1 MPLGTQDTLN
11 FFYNLIDKIN
21 NITIF
26 FYMRVT
32 TSFPLG
38 TLRDTP
44 SEAEIISHQL
54 LLKAGYIRRV
64 NSGIYA
70 YMPIMLRVIEK
81 ISNIIEKE
89 LNNKGCSKL
98 LLPQLHPAELWKRS
112 ERWEGYT
119 AGEGIMFNLKDR
131 QGKEF
136 GLAPTHEEVITS
148 IASEIINS
156 YKQLPL
162 CFYQIQTKFRDEIRP
177 RFGLMRSR
185 EFIMKDGYSFHS
197 SKEDLAS
204 FYEEM
209 EKAYKNIFKS
219 CGLDIVGVDADSGAI
234 GGAASKEFM
243 VTADAGE
250 DSILFTESG
259 SYAANIEK
267 AISLPSKGIPL
278 KNFEDEWLETPDQ
291 KSIID
296 LCQKNNLDT
305 SQIVKVVIFLAR
317 FEDKTEVP
325 ILACIR
331 GDQHIN
337 EVKLFNLINK
347 KSKSNLIHLKI
358 VEDNSIIKEN
368 LDNLPLGYIGPDIND
383 EIIKNNSNWNKSW
396 IRIADHSASCL
407 SRFVSGGNKVN
418 FHKVFHTFSFIE
430 KKFLISD
437 IRNAKKGDRI
447 SLESNEVLKEKR
459 GIEIGHIFQLGQKY
473 SEKLNAKFSDKDGQ
487 LKNLWMG
494 CYGIGITRIAQAAI
508 EQNHDENG
516 ISWPIQISPFE
527 ILIIPTNLK
536 DPNQKQLTE
545 EIYKEFKSK
554 KIDVLLDDRDDRAG
568 VKFKDADLIGIP
580 FQIVVGRDSINK
592 EVEFFSRA
600 SRSKIKIAS
609 KNLLEKFMSES
620 KVMYNKNS

>member
-1 MPLGTQDTLN
+1 
-11 FFYNLIDKIN
+11 
-21 NITIF
+21 
-26 FYMRVT
+26 MRVT

-54 LLKAGYIRRV
+54 LLKAGYIRRI

-81 ISNIIEKE
+81 ISAIIERE
-89 LNNKGCSKL
+89 LNSIGCTKL
-98 LLPQLHPAELWKRS
+98 LLPQLHPADLWKKS

-119 AGEGIMFNLKDR
+119 AGEGIMFNLQDR

-156 YKQLPL
+156 YKQLPQ

-197 SKEDLAS
+197 SEDDLAS
-204 FYEEM
+204 FYE
-209 EKAYKNIFKS
+209 KVGNAYENIFKS
-219 CGLDIVGVDADSGAI
+219 CGLETVGVEADSGAI
-234 GGAASKEFM
+234 GGASSKEFM

-250 DSILFTESG
+250 DSILFTQSG

-267 AISLPSKGIPL
+267 AVSIPSQAIPFKANISNLI
-278 KNFEDEWLETPDQ
+278 ETPQQ
-291 KSIID
+291 KTI
-296 LCQKNNLDT
+296 LEVCENNNLDPT
-305 SQIVKVVIFLAR
+305 QIVKAVVFLGQ
-317 FEDKTEVP
+317 FEGTLEVP

-347 KSKSNLIHLKI
+347 LHTLNLINLKKI
-358 VEDNSIIKEN
+358 EDKNIIEKN
-368 LDNLPLGYIGPDIND
+368 LVNFPLGYIGPDLDNKT
-383 EIIKNNSNWNKSW
+383 IKANSNWEKTW
-396 IRIADHSASCL
+396 TRIIDHSASNL
-407 SRFVSGGNKVN
+407 LKFISGANKVD
-418 FHKVFHTFSFIE
+418 FHKVFQEFSFSSKDYLIE
-430 KKFLISD
+430 D
-437 IRNAKKGDRI
+437 IRNAKKGDKI
-447 SLESNEVLKEKR
+447 EIDNNEVLEEKK

-473 SEKLNAKFSDKDGQ
+473 SEKLNAKFSDKDGH

-494 CYGIGITRIAQAAI
+494 CYGIGVTRIAQAAI
-508 EQNHDENG
+508 EQNHDQKG
-516 ISWPIQISPFE
+516 ICWPIQISPFE
-527 ILIIPTNLK
+527 VIIIPTNLK
-536 DPNQKQLTE
+536 DPAQRDLTE
-545 EIYKEFKSK
+545 QIYKIFIIN

-568 VKFKDADLIGIP
+568 VKFKDAELIGIP
-580 FQIVVGRDSINK
+580 FQIIIGRDSINNK
-592 EVEFFSRA
+592 VELIDRTNNTKF
-600 SRSKIKIAS
+600 KITTDK
-609 KNLLEKFMSES
+609 LLETFNSES
-620 KVMYNKNS
+620 KIMYNKKS

>member
-1 MPLGTQDTLN
+1 
-11 FFYNLIDKIN
+11 
-21 NITIF
+21 
-26 FYMRVT
+26 MRVT

-38 TLRDTP
+38 TLRDKP

-54 LLKAGYIRRV
+54 LLKGGFIRRV
-64 NSGIYA
+64 SSGIYA

-81 ISNIIEKE
+81 ITTIIEKE
-89 LNNKGCSKL
+89 LNNNGCSKL
-98 LLPQLHPAELWKRS
+98 LLPQLHPADLWKRS

-185 EFIMKDGYSFHS
+185 EFIMKDGYSFHA
-197 SKEDLAS
+197 SKEDLSS
-204 FYEEM
+204 FYEKM
-209 EKAYKNIFKS
+209 GKAYENIFKS
-219 CGLDIVGVDADSGAI
+219 CGLDTVGVEADSGAI

-259 SYAANIEK
+259 SYAANVEK
-267 AISLPSKGIPL
+267 AISLPSEGIPL
-278 KNFEDEWLETPDQ
+278 KNCKDEWLETPNQ
-291 KSIID
+291 KSIMDI
-296 LCQKNNLDT
+296 CKKNNLDA
-305 SQIVKVVIFLAR
+305 SQIVKVIIFVAK
-317 FEDKTEVP
+317 FEDKSEVP
-325 ILACIR
+325 ILSCIR
-331 GDQHIN
+331 GDQHVN

-347 KSKSNLIHLKI
+347 KFKSNLITLKV
-358 VEDNSIIKEN
+358 VEDNSVIEKN
-368 LDNLPLGYIGPDIND
+368 LTNFPLGYIGPNISD
-383 EIIKNNSNWNKSW
+383 ETIKNNSNWNKAW
-396 IRIADHSASCL
+396 IRIADYSANSL
-407 SRFVSGGNKVN
+407 SSFISGGNKDN
-418 FHKVFHTFSFIE
+418 FHKVFQKFSFIE
-430 KKFLISD
+430 NKFLISD

-447 SLESNEVLKEKR
+447 SSESKEELKEKK

-473 SEKLNAKFSDKDGQ
+473 SEKLNANFSDKDGR

-494 CYGIGITRIAQAAI
+494 CYGIGVTRIAQAAI

-527 ILIIPTNLK
+527 VLIIPTNLK
-536 DPNQKQLTE
+536 DPNQKKLTE
-545 EIYKEFKSK
+545 EIYKDFKSE
-554 KIDVLLDDRDDRAG
+554 KI
-568 VKFKDADLIGIP
+568 
-580 FQIVVGRDSINK
+580 
-592 EVEFFSRA
+592 E
-600 SRSKIKIAS
+600 
-609 KNLLEKFMSES
+609 
-620 KVMYNKNS
+620 

>member
-1 MPLGTQDTLN
+1 
-11 FFYNLIDKIN
+11 
-21 NITIF
+21 
-26 FYMRVT
+26 MRVT
-32 TSFPLG
+32 TSFPLA

-54 LLKAGYIRRV
+54 LLKGGYIRRI

-81 ISNIIEKE
+81 ISNIIENE
-89 LNNKGCSKL
+89 LNNNGCSKL
-98 LLPQLHPAELWKRS
+98 LLPQLHPAELWKSS

-119 AGEGIMFNLKDR
+119 EGEGIMFNLKDR

-197 SKEDLAS
+197 SKEDLTS
-204 FYEEM
+204 FYKKM
-209 EKAYKNIFKS
+209 EKSYENIFKN
-219 CGLDIVGVDADSGAI
+219 CGLVAVGVDADSGAI

-267 AISLPSKGIPL
+267 AVSLPSEAIPL
-278 KNFEDEWLETPDQ
+278 EKCQDQWLQTPNQ
-291 KSIID
+291 KSIVD
-296 LCQKNNLDT
+296 LCKNNNFDA
-305 SQIVKVVIFLAR
+305 SQIVKVVIFVAK
-317 FEDKTEVP
+317 FEDKSEVP
-325 ILACIR
+325 VLTCIR
-331 GDQHIN
+331 GDQDIN

-347 KSKSNLIHLKI
+347 KHNSNLIELKKI
-358 VEDNSIIKEN
+358 EDRNLVEKN
-368 LDNLPLGYIGPDIND
+368 LTNFPMGFLGPDIDDKTIN
-383 EIIKNNSNWNKSW
+383 NNSNWVKSW
-396 IRIADHSASCL
+396 IRLADYSASNL
-407 SRFVSGGNKVN
+407 SNFVSGGNKSD
-418 FHKVFHTFSFIE
+418 FHKVFHNFSFI
-430 KKFLISD
+430 KNKFLISD

-447 SLESNEVLKEKR
+447 NIDNNNELLKEKR

-494 CYGIGITRIAQAAI
+494 CYGIGVTRIAQAAI

-527 ILIIPTNLK
+527 VLIIPTNLK
-536 DPNQKQLTE
+536 DPIQKKLTE
-545 EIYKEFKSK
+545 EIYKDFKK
-554 KIDVLLDDRDDRAG
+554 NKVEVLLDDRDDRAG
-568 VKFKDADLIGIP
+568 VKFKDADLMGIP
-580 FQIVVGRDSINK
+580 FQIIIGRDAINK
-592 EVEFFSRA
+592 EVEFFSR
-600 SRSKIKIAS
+600 SNKNKIKIAS
-609 KNLLEKFMSES
+609 NNLLEKFITES

>member
-1 MPLGTQDTLN
+1 
-11 FFYNLIDKIN
+11 
-21 NITIF
+21 
-26 FYMRVT
+26 MRVS

-54 LLKAGYIRRV
+54 LLKGGYIRRV

-81 ISNIIEKE
+81 ISAIIEKE
-89 LNNKGCSKL
+89 LNNNGCSKL
-98 LLPQLHPAELWKRS
+98 LLPQLHPADLWKRS

-119 AGEGIMFNLKDR
+119 VGEGIMFNLKDR

-197 SKEDLAS
+197 SKEDLSS
-204 FYEEM
+204 FYKKM
-209 EKAYKNIFKS
+209 ENAYKNIFKN
-219 CGLDIVGVDADSGAI
+219 CGLDTVGVDADSGAI

-250 DSILFTESG
+250 DTILFTESG

-267 AISLPSKGIPL
+267 AVSIPSKEIPL
-278 KNFEDEWLETPDQ
+278 KNCKADWLETPNQ
-291 KSIID
+291 KSVFD
-296 LCQKNNLDT
+296 LCQKNNLDA
-305 SQIVKVVIFLAR
+305 SQIVKVIIFVAK
-317 FEDKTEVP
+317 FEDKSEVP

-347 KSKSNLIHLKI
+347 KTISNLIHLNVI
-358 VEDNSIIKEN
+358 EDNAIIEKN
-368 LDNLPLGYIGPDIND
+368 LTNFPLGYIGPDITD
-383 EIIKNNSNWNKSW
+383 KTIRSNSNWNKSW
-396 IRIADHSASCL
+396 IRIADYSVSNL
-407 SRFVSGGNKVN
+407 STFVSGGNKVN
-418 FHKVFHTFSFIE
+418 FHKVFQSFPFNE

-437 IRNAKKGDRI
+437 IRNAKEGDYI
-447 SLESNEVLKEKR
+447 SLEINDTLKEKR

-473 SEKLNAKFSDKDGQ
+473 SEKLNAKFSDKDGL

-494 CYGIGITRIAQAAI
+494 CYGIGVSRIAQAAI
-508 EQNHDENG
+508 EQNHDESG

-536 DPNQKQLTE
+536 DPNQKKLTE
-545 EIYKEFKSK
+545 EIYSEFKNH
-554 KIDVLLDDRDDRAG
+554 KIDVLLDDRDERAG

-580 FQIVVGRDSINK
+580 FRIVIGRDSINR
-592 EVEFFSRA
+592 EVEFSCRL
-600 SRSKIKIAS
+600 SKSKIKIAS
-609 KNLLEKFMSES
+609 KNLLEKFISES